1 MEGKVEN
8 MPYSKEEVIAKA
20 MEEASNVL
28 GADPAYF
35 GEEGHQEVNRQIEKM
50 GYNLA
55 NFRKE

>member
-1 MEGKVEN
+1 